1 MEDIVF
7 KFLEDELKDIK
18 NEHNLD
24 MQFKRYKTVT
34 KDVIRDMKEKT
45 TLTEQS
51 LIACSYISDYIMT
64 ASEIR
69 MTISDEERVKELVNL
84 FQHLPDNFNQW
95 KDLTH
100 HIGLIYAVA
109 SIARKRY
116 YFQLDKGIPKNIACL
131 RVSSYLLRHLINF
144 CTQHFPTIS
153 FLWFLYVLEAAL
165 LQTIFSTV
173 IEERR
178 ILQGTK
184 DDIAGIITC
193 MIALKMIT
201 AFAHEINE
209 TVPVP
214 NINESEIVNY
224 ISLKEMNKDLFYAK
238 GETKFLKHK
247 FSEILPEIKIQDVQT
262 HILKYLRLESL
273 KDKRKDK
280 NIFYLGYQN
289 SFALGYVGIF
299 SSIDDLNLKEIESLF
314 SLKIKDLY
322 ALCKY
327 EEILKTYP
335 LESEEKKELEE
346 KETEENPK
354 EEKKGLLKAIVRKIK
369 NVFSKIPKVVQLEK
383 KNAFI
388 QQWLEYFNQELLY
401 SSVSGIEISPLPIF
415 DNYRENDFL
424 LTGLIE
430 SEKKNIEAT
439 TLISEEALV
448 FPTEILDP
456 LIALINFSKEWLIT
470 INYHI
475 DTLFPEEVLYE
486 EKDKPDAL
494 RLVEFVKNDDKLFG
508 IVADK
513 IEPRTLNIPRKKQVY
528 KRRTL
533 MKKLRELDSTIASRK
548 DIDIIQAAKKVF
560 AEDMKWDKIVIVQ
573 IKKILFF

>member
-7 KFLEDELKDIK
+7 EFLENELKAIK

-34 KDVIRDMKEKT
+34 KEVIKEYRDNTPLSE
-45 TLTEQS
+45 ES

-64 ASEIR
+64 SSEIR
-69 MTISDEERVKELVNL
+69 ITVSDEERVKDLINL
-84 FQHLPDNFNQW
+84 FQHLPDNFNEW

-100 HIGLIYAVA
+100 HVGLIYAVA

-116 YFQLDKGIPKNIACL
+116 YFQLDKGITKNIACL
-131 RVSSYLLRHLINF
+131 RVSSYLLRHVINF

-153 FLWFLYVLEAAL
+153 FLWFVYVLEAAL

-173 IEERR
+173 IEEMQ
-178 ILQGTK
+178 ILEGSK

-193 MIALKMIT
+193 MMALKMKT
-201 AFAHEINE
+201 AFAHEIND

-214 NINESEIVNY
+214 NIVESESVSY
-224 ISLKEMNKDLFYAK
+224 ISLKEMNKEFFYEK
-238 GETKFLKHK
+238 GETKVLKHK
-247 FSEILPEIKIQDVQT
+247 LMESLPEITVRDTQP

-273 KDKRKDK
+273 KDQRKDK
-280 NIFYLGYQN
+280 NIFYLGYQD
-289 SFALGYVGIF
+289 SIALGYFGII
-299 SSIDDLNLKEIESLF
+299 SSIDDINLKEIESLF
-314 SLKIKDLY
+314 SFKIKDFCALY
-322 ALCKY
+322 KY
-327 EEILKTYP
+327 EEILKNYP
-335 LESEEKKELEE
+335 LEIEEKKDLETVPE
-346 KETEENPK
+346 ETR
-354 EEKKGLLKAIVRKIK
+354 EEKKGLLKTIICKIK
-369 NVFSKIPKVVQLEK
+369 NVFSRIPNVVQIEK
-383 KNAFI
+383 KNVFI

-415 DNYRENDFL
+415 DDYRENDFL
-424 LTGLIE
+424 LTGIIKSERKDIE
-430 SEKKNIEAT
+430 PT
-439 TLISEEALV
+439 TLISEKEIV

-456 LIALINFSKEWLIT
+456 VISLIKFSKEWLT
-470 INYHI
+470 IIDYHI

-494 RLVEFVKNDDKLFG
+494 RLVEFVKNEDKLFG
-508 IVADK
+508 VVADK
-513 IEPRTLNIPRKKQVY
+513 IVPRTLNIPRKEQIY

-548 DIDIIQAAKKVF
+548 DIDIRQAGEKVF
-560 AEDMKWDKIVIVQ
+560 PADINWEKMVIVQ
-573 IKKILFF
+573 IKQRLFF